1 MDRAKEGGVAVV
13 ILNWNGLKFLR
24 QFLPG
29 VCRSTAGLAEVVVAD
44 NGSEDGS
51 LDYIHAECPGVKTV
65 AFTQNWGFA
74 EGYNRALKWV
84 RETLSSDIY
93 ILLNSDVEVTEG
105 WLAPLVARLRSS
117 EQVWA
122 VMPKIRS
129 WHRRDFFE
137 YAGACGGYL
146 DMLGYPYCRGRM
158 LATVEQD
165 CGQYDDARQVHWA
178 SGACLVVR
186 AEAYWQ
192 AGGLEGRFFAHMEEI
207 DLCWRMRSLGGQVW
221 VEPSATVYHVGGGAL
236 PNDSPRKLY
245 LNYRNSLWMLRRN
258 WSRGRGILLLPL
270 RLCLDGLSAM
280 MYLLQGR
287 TDAVRAV
294 LRAHVEFWRT
304 LGEWRSS
311 ASFSAPLGHRLLVW
325 DYFVLGRKTFLTT
338 EKST

>member
-1 MDRAKEGGVAVV
+1 MDRAKESGVAVV

-178 SGACLVVR
+178 SGACLAVR

-221 VEPSATVYHVGGGAL
+221 VEPSASVYHVGGGAL

-304 LGEWRSS
+304 LREWHSS
-311 ASFSAPLGHRLLVW
+311 TSSTAPLGHRLLVW
-325 DYFVLGRKTFLTT
+325 DYFVLRRKTFLAT
-338 EKST
+338 EKCS